1 MEFLDRFKPDNLVA
15 GYKHQT
21 TEQVKLAAGA
31 VYPIGSVLAK
41 KQSGECTL
49 VDSSTDANVVYGVLA
64 HEVDA
69 TAGTVGGVAYL
80 TGEFN
85 KRALIF
91 GGNDTVEQHIDT
103 ARTQGLF
110 FVDTSPAPITETE

>member
-1 MEFLDRFKPDNLVA
+1 MEILDKFKPNNLVA

-21 TEQVKLAAGA
+21 TEQVKLAAGLI
-31 VYPIGSVLAK
+31 YPMGAVLAK
-41 KQSGECTL
+41 NQSGECVL
-49 VDSSTDANVVYGVLA
+49 VDSSTNANAVYGILA

-69 TAGTVGGVAYL
+69 TTGIAGGVVYL

-91 GGNDTVEQHIDT
+91 GGNDTVEQHIDS
-103 ARTQGLF
+103 ARKLGLF
-110 FVDTSPAPITETE
+110 FVDTSPAPKHE